1 MSYWWWVFRGI
12 VYGGLSVGLLT
23 GEVGAQTTQQGR
35 LIIDHKVF
43 AQPQR
48 QGQPL
53 TIQATIRS
61 PAGIH
66 KAEVFCRQAGG
77 RDFSALK
84 MERVDQDVYRAVVPD
99 WLTAG
104 AGLEYYISATDQ
116 QGRSASQGFVGF
128 PLIVRLAPPRQGSS
142 EERVKALD
150 ESLELLRKSRQ
161 TPVPQAPGGYNNPLP
176 QR

>member
-1 MSYWWWVFRGI
+1 
-12 VYGGLSVGLLT
+12 VYAGLSVGLCT
-23 GEVGAQTTQQGR
+23 IEAGAQTTQSGR
-35 LIIDHKVF
+35 LVIDHKVF

-53 TIQATIRS
+53 AIQATISS

-84 MERVDQDVYRAVVPD
+84 MEHIGQDVYRAVVPD
-99 WLTAG
+99 WMTAG
-104 AGLEYYISATDQ
+104 VGLEYYISATDQ

-128 PLIVRLAPPRQGSS
+128 PLIVRLAPPRQQSS

-150 ESLELLRKSRQ
+150 DTLELLRKSRQ
-161 TPVPQAPGGYNNPLP
+161 APSLPGGGTDPLP
-176 QR
+176 RR

>member
-1 MSYWWWVFRGI
+1 MSYWWRVFLGI
-12 VYGGLSVGLLT
+12 VCGGLSLGLFT
-23 GEVGAQTTQQGR
+23 GEAGAQTTQPAR

-53 TIQATIRS
+53 TIQATISS

-84 MERVDQDVYRAVVPD
+84 MEHTGQDVYRAVVPD
-99 WLTAG
+99 WMTAG
-104 AGLEYYISATDQ
+104 VGLEYYISATDQ

-128 PLIVRLAPPRQGSS
+128 PLIVRLVPPRQQSS

-150 ESLELLRKSRQ
+150 DTLDILRKSRQ
-161 TPVPQAPGGYNNPLP
+161 TPAQPGGYADP
-176 QR
+176 QPRR

>member
-1 MSYWWWVFRGI
+1 MSYWWRVFRGL
-12 VYGGLSVGLLT
+12 VYGGLSVGLCLV
-23 GEVGAQTTQQGR
+23 EVGAQTTQQAR
-35 LIIDHKVF
+35 LVIDHKVF

-53 TIQATIRS
+53 AIQATISS

-84 MERVDQDVYRAVVPD
+84 MEHMGQDVYRAVVPD
-99 WLTAG
+99 WMTASV
-104 AGLEYYISATDQ
+104 GLEYYISATDQ

-128 PLIVRLAPPRQGSS
+128 PLIVRLAPPRQESS
-142 EERVKALD
+142 EGRVKALD
-150 ESLELLRKSRQ
+150 ETLELLRKSRQ
-161 TPVPQAPGGYNNPLP
+161 TPAPALPGGYNNPPP